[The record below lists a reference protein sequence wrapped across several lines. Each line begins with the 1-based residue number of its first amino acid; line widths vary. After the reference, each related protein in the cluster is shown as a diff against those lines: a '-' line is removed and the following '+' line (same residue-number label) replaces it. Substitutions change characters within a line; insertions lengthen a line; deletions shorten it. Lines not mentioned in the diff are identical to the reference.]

1 MIYDDLGGFGT
12 NGTNG
17 TIMGHTEWHASGLW
31 MLASSMETVYGKETT
46 YNTKARY
53 RRGVQSRHYSNAFR
67 NYMYMYCRRY
77 EKDCWCR
84 RGEGEGYHAMHSVYS
99 ANILSCIILSY
110 SYYLPSTLAG
120 PLGRLS
126 QGVPLVPGL
135 LLLESLTGGGE
146 SGMCTVAL
154 WTSLMT

>member
-1 MIYDDLGGFGT
+1 MGRMGQSWGIQSGMLQACGCWLAPWRRYTERKPRTTLRQGT
-12 NGTNG
+12 DVG
-17 TIMGHTEWHASGLW
+17 
-31 MLASSMETVYGKETT
+31 
-46 YNTKARY
+46 YNRVITPTPFAIN
-53 RRGVQSRHYSNAFR
+53 VHVHVL
-67 NYMYMYCRRY
+67 Y

-99 ANILSCIILSY
+99 ANILSCIIVSY
-110 SYYLPSTLAG
+110 SYYLASTLNG